1 MKEGIN
7 TEKTA
12 LLNRLKD
19 VTPLKFFE
27 DKEFQNIL
35 KFSAIRRYTAGEPII
50 EEGSF
55 DNRIFIL
62 ISGAV
67 SVRKKGEEITS
78 MQRTGDIFGEMC
90 VIDGTA
96 RSASVCAAED
106 SVCMSVDV
114 SFIDRLTATD
124 RLTFSAVF
132 YQILAEVL
140 VRRLRETDEELVRT
154 REELSALKRPGGRG
168 HDGSGIDK

>member
-1 MKEGIN
+1 MQDEMSVDRL
-7 TEKTA
+7 A

-19 VTPLKFFE
+19 VTPLRFFD

-35 KFSAIRRYTAGEPII
+35 KFSAIRRYSAGESII

-62 ISGAV
+62 ISGSV
-67 SVRKKGEEITS
+67 SVMKKSEDITS
-78 MQRTGDIFGEMC
+78 IKRTGDIFGEMC
-90 VIDGTA
+90 VIDGIA

-106 SVCMSVDV
+106 SVCMSVDI
-114 SFIDRLTATD
+114 SFIDRLSAAD
-124 RLTFSAVF
+124 RVTFNAVF

-140 VRRLRETDEELVRT
+140 ARRLREADEELVRT
-154 REELSALKRPGGRG
+154 REELCAIKERRQTV
-168 HDGSGIDK
+168 